1 MRKFFNKK
9 GFLLENFLTKKK
21 LIKKCVKIF
30 KQVKIQS
37 LVQKKLHNR
46 NSVFRLKMREI
57 LIF

>member
-37 LVQKKLHNR
+37 LVQKNYIIEIQ
-46 NSVFRLKMREI
+46 FFDLK
-57 LIF
+57 